1 MKGKVLKK
9 AALGIALGA
18 CIATMAPLAMA
29 QSATGAVA
37 GRASAGDQITITNTA
52 TGASRTVTVEG
63 NGSYRLSQLPI
74 GDYSLQVKRDGA
86 SVGDAV
92 GVNVSLGGTT
102 TVNLGADGGVVNLN
116 AVQVVGSRVINRVDV
131 RSTESATNINRQEL
145 AKLPVDQSLSAVAL
159 LAPGVVNSGA
169 TFGGLS
175 FGGSSVAENAVYIN
189 GLNVTDP
196 YRRQGFSSVPFG
208 FYEEFQV
215 KTGGYSAEFGRSTGG
230 VINAVTRSGSNEFHA
245 GAEVTLEPAAW
256 EASKKDHFHR
266 DGTLD
271 ERNRTSRDTS
281 PFYKA
286 NVWASGAIV
295 KDKLFFFA
303 MYEMRDSRPKDIDT
317 VEAWKTSSNNDFWGA
332 KLDWRINDD
341 HLLELLAF
349 SDKAESET
357 TKYGYTW
364 DTGTLGSW
372 RGGSTAGSGGD
383 NWSLTYTGHFGDNFT
398 AKAMYGVNERS
409 ALAGTPLDGDCSIVT
424 RSGSYT
430 TAFGPETTPEG
441 CHPTDTSISS
451 RYESWTPIAPWS
463 IRATG

>member
-1 MKGKVLKK
+1 MKGRVIKK

-37 GRASAGDQITITNTA
+37 GRANAGDQITIVNTA
-52 TGASRTVTVEG
+52 TGATRTVTVEG
-63 NGSYRLSQLPI
+63 NGSYRLTQLPI

-86 SVGDAV
+86 NVGDAV

-116 AVQVVGSRVINRVDV
+116 AVQVVGSRVVNRVDV
-131 RSTESATNINRQEL
+131 RSTESATNINREEL

-196 YRRQGFSSVPFG
+196 YRRQGFSSVPFA
-208 FYEEFQV
+208 FYQEFQV

-245 GAEVTLEPAAW
+245 GAEVTLEPSAW
-256 EASKKDHFHR
+256 ESSKEDHFHR

-271 ERNRTSRDTS
+271 ERNRTSRDKS
-281 PFYKA
+281 SFYKA

-295 KDKLFFFA
+295 QDKLFFFA
-303 MYEMRDSRPKDIDT
+303 MYEKRDSNPQDFDT
-317 VEAWKTSSNNDFWGA
+317 NDAFLTKSDNDFWGA

-349 SDKAESET
+349 SDKSEST
-357 TKYGYTW
+357 TGIYKYTW
-364 DTGTLGSW
+364 ATGSKDRLKGDSV
-372 RGGSTAGSGGD
+372 SGSGGD
-383 NWSLTYTGHFGDNFT
+383 NWSLTYTGHFTDNFT
-398 AKAMYGVNERS
+398 AKAMYGVNKRS
-409 ALAGTPLDGDCSIVT
+409 AANSSNQDSRLQH
-424 RSGSYT
+424 
-430 TAFGPETTPEG
+430 
-441 CHPTDTSISS
+441 CHPIGQLHD
-451 RYESWTPIAPWS
+451 PL
-463 IRATG
+463 RA